1 MLDLSRSYKMKRTV
15 EHKATPLECP
25 YVLSTDDLKGKYASI
40 RILQGDG
47 FGNLSIIRI
56 TLPQLEEFIKDL
68 KSLSK
73 TPHQGT

>member
-1 MLDLSRSYKMKRTV
+1 MKRTV

-25 YVLSTDDLKGKYASI
+25 YILSTDDLKSKYASI
-40 RILQGDG
+40 KILQGDG
-47 FGNLSIIRI
+47 FGNLSIIRV

-73 TPHQGT
+73 TPPRGT